1 MKYARIENGIV
12 AELVDVPDGVDISDL
27 YHPDLRFVDVSGADP
42 QPDDGWTYA
51 DGVFAAPVYVAT
63 PEDNLIAAQVG
74 YDRATDAIT
83 ELNEQIEDADYAGT
97 TEEAVKAELAA
108 WTDYRKKL
116 RAYIKSADGSQPVPS
131 APV

>member
-1 MKYARIENGIV
+1 MKYARIESGIV
-12 AELVDVPDGVDISDL
+12 AELVNVTEGVDISEL
-27 YHPDLRFVDVSGADP
+27 YHPDLIFVDVSRVDP
-42 QPDDGWTYA
+42 LPDDGWTYA
-51 DGVFAAPVYVAT
+51 DGVFAEPVYVPT

-74 YDRATDAIT
+74 YDRATAVIT

-97 TEEAVKAELAA
+97 TEEDVKAELVA

-131 APV
+131 API